1 MKLFVFFTRTTTNE
15 VIFLNEKKKKD
26 FPPYQTYTFIQILR
40 GTKTD
45 KYRKI

>member
-1 MKLFVFFTRTTTNE
+1 MKLFVFFTSTTTNE
-15 VIFLNEKKKKD
+15 VIFLNEKKKD

-40 GTKTD
+40 STKTD